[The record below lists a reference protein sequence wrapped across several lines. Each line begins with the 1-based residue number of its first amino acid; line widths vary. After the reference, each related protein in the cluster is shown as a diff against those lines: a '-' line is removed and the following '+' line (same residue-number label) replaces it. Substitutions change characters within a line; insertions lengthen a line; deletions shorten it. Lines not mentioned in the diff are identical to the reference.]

1 MEILHC
7 ITTISMGG
15 AEKQLLTLTREQVK
29 LGLKVTILY
38 LKDKPELKDEFE
50 RSGIS
55 IIDEIANKSVILQLI
70 WLKKFLKS
78 KSLIIHA
85 HLSRSELLCALCKK
99 NNYLVV
105 TKHNAERFFPKSSF
119 LISKI
124 LARLVFY
131 KTDLCITI
139 SFAVQKYL
147 EQIQE
152 ISKSNK
158 TKVIHY
164 GASPQ
169 INVSTQEIDSLKL
182 SHGIKNELVI
192 GTIARMVPQKNLN
205 ILVEAFAIYNKQ
217 NCNSVLIL
225 IGDGPL
231 KLDLFLLSKDL
242 NIEDKIRWIPRT
254 NKIAQYLSIIDI
266 FVLPSIYEGFGL
278 VLLEAM
284 QSGTAIAA
292 AKNSAIPEVMGL
304 DYPGLYPT
312 NEPHKLFDIFVA
324 SEDLNFR
331 SLLTMRY
338 PERLSKFDSAIM
350 AAKILEYYKAIL

>member
-15 AEKQLLTLTREQVK
+15 AEKQLLTLAREQVK

-50 RSGIS
+50 RSRIS
-55 IIDEIANKSVILQLI
+55 IIDEIANKNVVLQLI

-182 SHGIKNELVI
+182 SLGIKNELVI
-192 GTIARMVPQKNLN
+192 GTIARMVPQKNLR

-242 NIEDKIRWIPRT
+242 NIDNNIRWVPRT

-284 QSGTAIAA
+284 QAGTAIAA

-312 NEPHKLFDIFVA
+312 NEPYKLFDIFVA

-338 PERLSKFDSAIM
+338 PERLSKFDSARM
-350 AAKILEYYKAIL
+350 AAKTLEYYKAML